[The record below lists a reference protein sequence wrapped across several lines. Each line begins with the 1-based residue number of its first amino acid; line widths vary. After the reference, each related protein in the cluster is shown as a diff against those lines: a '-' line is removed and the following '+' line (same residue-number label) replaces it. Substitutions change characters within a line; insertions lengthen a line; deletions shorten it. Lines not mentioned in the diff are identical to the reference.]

1 MPWQCLAGASAVTSS
16 AQGAIPAHLGLTL
29 KLNTNFPL
37 L

>member
-1 MPWQCLAGASAVTSS
+1 MPQQCLAGASAAAFS
-16 AQGAIPAHLGLTL
+16 AQGATPVHLGLTL

>member
-1 MPWQCLAGASAVTSS
+1 MPWQCLAGASAVASL
-16 AQGAIPAHLGLTL
+16 AQGVTPAHLGLTL

>member
-1 MPWQCLAGASAVTSS
+1 MAVPGWGLNCCLLSLGDTP
-16 AQGAIPAHLGLTL
+16 IYLGLTL